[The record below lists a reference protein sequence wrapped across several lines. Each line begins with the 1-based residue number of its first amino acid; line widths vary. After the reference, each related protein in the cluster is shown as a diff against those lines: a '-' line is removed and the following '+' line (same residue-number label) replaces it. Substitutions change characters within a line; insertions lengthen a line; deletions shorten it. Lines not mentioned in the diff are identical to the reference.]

1 MNSPWVQYIKKM
13 IKMAEELI
21 NKAEDL
27 FESGKFEEAIMV
39 YTEVINQRK
48 YLSLARLT
56 YVFYM
61 RGRAYK
67 ATGDLDKARQDWRT
81 TQQLKD
87 EGGNPWP
94 LAS

>member
-1 MNSPWVQYIKKM
+1 MT
-13 IKMAEELI
+13 EELI
-21 NKAEDL
+21 NEAENL
-27 FESGKFEEAIMV
+27 FESGKFNEAISL
-39 YTEVINQRK
+39 YTKVIDQRK

-67 ATGDLDKARQDWRT
+67 ATGNLDLARKDWKT

-87 EGGNPWP
+87 EGGNPLS

>member
-1 MNSPWVQYIKKM
+1 MT
-13 IKMAEELI
+13 EELI
-21 NKAEDL
+21 NEAENL
-27 FESGKFEEAIMV
+27 FESGKFNEAISL
-39 YTEVINQRK
+39 YTKVIDQRK

-67 ATGDLDKARQDWRT
+67 AAGNLDMARQDWKT

-87 EGGNPWP
+87 EGGNPLS

>member
-1 MNSPWVQYIKKM
+1 MT
-13 IKMAEELI
+13 EELI
-21 NKAEDL
+21 SKAENL
-27 FESGKFEEAIMV
+27 FESGKFKEAINL
-39 YTEVINQRK
+39 YTQVIDQRK

-61 RGRAYK
+61 RGKAYK
-67 ATGDLDKARQDWRT
+67 EIGNLDKARQDWRT

-87 EGGNPWP
+87 EGGNPLP